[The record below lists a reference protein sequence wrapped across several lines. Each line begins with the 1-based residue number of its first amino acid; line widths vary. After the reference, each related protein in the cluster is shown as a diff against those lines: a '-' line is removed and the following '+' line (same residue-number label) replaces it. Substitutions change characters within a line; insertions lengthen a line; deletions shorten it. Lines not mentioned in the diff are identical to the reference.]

1 MSGKLIQRID
11 VFSFFGIGVVI
22 RRFGD
27 ILLRFRTSNEE
38 NAVSERMIRVE
49 HS

>member
-11 VFSFFGIGVVI
+11 VFYSFGIGVVI
-22 RRFGD
+22 RRFAG
-27 ILLRFRTSNEE
+27 ILLRFHTSHEE
-38 NAVSERMIRVE
+38 NAVLERMIRVE